1 MRRADGDSR
10 LSESAEAVA
19 STRKVQVVSN
29 DILRRGEAECLMP
42 GEPHRDDYTVRDD
55 RGVGTHAQERMR

>member
-10 LSESAEAVA
+10 LSESAVAVA

-29 DILRRGEAECLMP
+29 DIFRRGDAECLMP
-42 GEPHRDDYTVRDD
+42 VQAYRDNYSVRGDG
-55 RGVGTHAQERMR
+55 GVGTRAQ